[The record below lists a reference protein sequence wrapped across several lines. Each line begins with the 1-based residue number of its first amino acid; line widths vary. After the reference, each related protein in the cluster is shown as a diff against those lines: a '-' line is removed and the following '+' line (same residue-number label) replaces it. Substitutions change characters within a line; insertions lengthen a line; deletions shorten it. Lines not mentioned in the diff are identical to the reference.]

1 MAGRGLQRFTTAG
14 CGLLRDKPPGIAGRS
29 DGDRPVAYYRF
40 HGAPDLYRS
49 FYSDEAL
56 AGLKQISNQHSFVNI
71 IYKLQCLK

>member
-1 MAGRGLQRFTTAG
+1 MAF
-14 CGLLRDKPPGIAGRS
+14 CGISHPELLDEAMVTG
-29 DGDRPVAYYRF
+29 PVAYYRF

-56 AGLKQISNQHSFVNI
+56 AGLKQISNQNSFVNI